1 MSTICK
7 LEPEVRRR
15 RGMRA
20 AFLRTPC
27 GIQSARIMA
36 TLCRAHRASHL
47 TGDEKHKIFEFGAQ
61 VINKLNFK

>member
-7 LEPEVRRR
+7 LNPEVRRR

-27 GIQSARIMA
+27 GIQSARIKV
-36 TLCRAHRASHL
+36 TLRRAHRASHL
-47 TGDEKHKIFEFGAQ
+47 TGDEKHKIFEFGAHLMNQ
-61 VINKLNFK
+61 LEFK

>member
-27 GIQSARIMA
+27 GIRSARIMA
-36 TLCRAHRASHL
+36 TLRRAHQASHL
-47 TGDEKHKIFEFGAQ
+47 TGDEKHKIFEFGANLM
-61 VINKLNFK
+61 NKLNFR

>member
-36 TLCRAHRASHL
+36 TLHRTHRASHL
-47 TGDEKHKIFEFGAQ
+47 TGDEKHTIFEVGANLM
-61 VINKLNFK
+61 NKLNFR

>member
-27 GIQSARIMA
+27 GIQSARIMV
-36 TLCRAHRASHL
+36 TLRRAHRASHL
-47 TGDEKHKIFEFGAQ
+47 TGDEKHTIFEVGANLM
-61 VINKLNFK
+61 NKLNFR